1 MEDIT
6 DVDYVHANR
15 VYKDF
20 EIKNLGEYHDFYLKS
35 NVLLLAD
42 VFKNFRTMCLE
53 IYELGSSKTCS
64 MTGSKKHDKKHDR
77 QL

>member
-1 MEDIT
+1 MEDIA

-53 IYELGSSKTCS
+53 IYELDQAK
-64 MTGSKKHDKKHDR
+64 
-77 QL
+77 LAA